1 MRCLVLLIVY
11 SFSTVIFS
19 QTNTRRG
26 TSSAIFFPQGFGIK
40 LLNSSGLSSV
50 DNDISNIGFMNPAAI
65 NNFKNYSIGLSYQLS
80 TSIDE
85 AWIAD
90 IGFNRIHNLYSQ
102 SFGAAAEWNEF
113 TFGLGFGQKYN
124 GNVDIGEIEMTTTQN
139 PDVTGEFFT
148 PTLEKMIHCYSISAA
163 YSFNDL
169 SEIINDLS
177 IGFRYNLNRYDQYDE
192 INELIGEAEDYFH
205 SFDIGLFTNIN
216 LDEQRKL
223 GIGLSYETKSEF
235 NAKLEVNSDL
245 LIDPEPIDPNRPPV
259 YVQVDNYVTGSTPA
273 EMKFDLSIDALSQ
286 LSFLM
291 NVSSVFWDNGNSNV
305 KDQLEFSTSAVYTFN
320 DDIKTSLG
328 LFLTDYRYKENY
340 FQQLLTELNAFF
352 ITAGI
357 NYKFQTFY
365 IDLAIADSHLAS
377 GDYRKQT
384 IGKLAI
390 GVQF

>member
-1 MRCLVLLIVY
+1 MPL
-11 SFSTVIFS
+11 
-19 QTNTRRG
+19 
-26 TSSAIFFPQGFGIK
+26 P
-40 LLNSSGLSSV
+40 
-50 DNDISNIGFMNPAAI
+50 
-65 NNFKNYSIGLSYQLS
+65 
-80 TSIDE
+80 
-85 AWIAD
+85 
-90 IGFNRIHNLYSQ
+90 
-102 SFGAAAEWNEF
+102 EWNEF

-124 GNVDIGEIEMTTTQN
+124 GSMDIGEIEITTTQN
-139 PDVTGEFFT
+139 PDGTGEFFS

-163 YSFNDL
+163 YSFNDI

-192 INELIGEAEDYFH
+192 INVLIGEAEDYFH
-205 SFDIGLFTNIN
+205 NFNIGLFTRIK

-223 GIGLSYETKSEF
+223 GIALSYETKSEF

-245 LIDPEPIDPNRPPV
+245 LVDPELIDPNRPPV
-259 YVQVDNYVTGSTPA
+259 YVQVDYFVTGSTPA
-273 EMKFDLSIDALSQ
+273 EMKFDLSIDALPQ

-305 KDQLEFSTSAVYTFN
+305 KDQVEFSTSAVYTFN

-357 NYKFQTFY
+357 NYKFQNFY

-377 GDYRKQT
+377 GDFRKQT

-390 GVQF
+390 GV

>member
-1 MRCLVLLIVY
+1 MRYLVLLLVF
-11 SFSTVIFS
+11 SFSTFIFS
-19 QTNTRRG
+19 QTNTSTG

-40 LLNSSGLSSV
+40 LLNSSGLSSI

-65 NNFKNYSIGLSYQLS
+65 NNFQNFTIGLSYQIS

-90 IGFNRIHNLYSQ
+90 IGFSRMHNFYPQ
-102 SFGAAAEWNEF
+102 SFGASAKWNEF

-124 GNVDIGEIEMTTTQN
+124 GSLDIGEIEITTTQN
-139 PDVTGEFFT
+139 PDGTGEFFT
-148 PTLEKMIHCYSISAA
+148 PTLEKMIQCYSISAA

-169 SEIINDLS
+169 SEIVNDLS
-177 IGFRYNLNRYDQYDE
+177 IGFRYKLNRYDQYDE
-192 INELIGEAEDYFH
+192 LNELVGEAEDYYH
-205 SFDIGLFTNIN
+205 SFNIGLFTSIM

-223 GIGLSYETKSEF
+223 GIGLSYETKAEF

-273 EMKFDLSIDALSQ
+273 EMKFDLSIDALPQ
-286 LSFLM
+286 LSFLI
-291 NVSSVFWDNGNSNV
+291 NVSSIFWDNGNSNV
-305 KDQLEFSTSAVYTFN
+305 KDQLEFSTSAVYTFS
-320 DDIKTSLG
+320 DDLNTSLG

-357 NYKFQTFY
+357 NYKFQNFY
-365 IDLAIADSHLAS
+365 FDLAIADSHLAS
-377 GDYRKQT
+377 GDFRKQT
-384 IGKLAI
+384 ISKLAI